1 MKVKSLSHVQLFA
14 TLWTAAYRAP
24 PSMGFSRQ
32 EYWSGVPLPSPG
44 MSPYHPGNSLCL
56 SSTLETLSLDS
67 QYILS
72 FIFSFI
78 SVDHHPS
85 PCRSILRKNESVS
98 CSVMS
103 ETLSPHGLQP
113 TSLLCPW
120 DSPDK
125 MLEWVA
131 LPFPRGSSQPRDRS
145 WVSCIAG
152 ILYHCLSNQGS
163 PRKDNRWI

>member
-113 TSLLCPW
+113 TGLLRPW
-120 DSPDK
+120 D
-125 MLEWVA
+125 
-131 LPFPRGSSQPRDRS
+131 FPGKSTGVGCHFLLQKIFPTRD
-145 WVSCIAG
+145 
-152 ILYHCLSNQGS
+152 
-163 PRKDNRWI
+163 